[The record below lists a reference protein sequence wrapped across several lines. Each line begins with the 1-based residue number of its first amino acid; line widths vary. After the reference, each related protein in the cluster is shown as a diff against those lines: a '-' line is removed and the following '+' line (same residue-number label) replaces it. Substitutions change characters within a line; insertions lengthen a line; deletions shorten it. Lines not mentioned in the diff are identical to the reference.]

1 MNLPHLRRLTAA
13 LALLLCTLSASVQAD
28 ENTSLAHSPPVIGDR
43 DLSVAKGLRRVA
55 IASYAVQFVL
65 AQTSN
70 GGGVQVDFEPV
81 LRNDPAQLQRM
92 TEAMYADFQASVK
105 AAGFELVP
113 HDTVLAT
120 PEYRVMQQKSSATPL
135 LMETGS
141 PGSKSGAYKSAF
153 HVPQGLVLNLKG
165 DEYDNLKN
173 GYTGFSQIVDDTL
186 TFGGRL
192 SQYTTNWP
200 YYDNAL
206 QQALGAATLHVRVFV
221 PIAYVWNSSSKV
233 GTWTH
238 YSSGAMAAVRL
249 GERFTRLAVGHKSD
263 IAKLYLTEDLMS
275 RGITEARLVRETT
288 NLFGKV
294 TGREVDYQLN
304 PQAYEQ
310 LIPAMAHEAL
320 QAMLARLK
328 AVAE

>member
-1 MNLPHLRRLTAA
+1 MLKLLRPLPLLA
-13 LALLLCTLSASVQAD
+13 ALLLAALGHSRAFGAD
-28 ENTSLAHSPPVIGDR
+28 EPAYSPPVIGDR
-43 DLSVAKGLRRVA
+43 DLSSARGVKRVA
-55 IASYAVQFVL
+55 IASYVVQFVV

-70 GGGVQVDFEPV
+70 GGGVQVSFEQP
-81 LRNDPAQLQRM
+81 LMADAERLQRM
-92 TEAMYADFQASVK
+92 TEAMYADFQNGVK

-113 HDTVLAT
+113 HATLLAT
-120 PEYRVMQQKSSATPL
+120 PEYKTMQEKSSATPL
-135 LMETGS
+135 TMETGS
-141 PGSKSGAYKSAF
+141 PGSKSGAYKSLF
-153 HVPQGLVLNLKG
+153 HVPRGLILNLKG

-192 SQYTTNWP
+192 SQYSTNWP
-200 YYDNAL
+200 YYDKAL

-221 PIAYVWNSSSKV
+221 PIAFVWNSTSKV

-249 GERFTRLAVGHKSD
+249 GERFTRLAVGHKGD
-263 IAKLYLTEDLMS
+263 IAKLYLTEDMMS
-275 RGITEARLVRETT
+275 RGITEAKLVRETT

-294 TGREVDYQLN
+294 TGRDVDYQLN

-310 LIPAMAHEAL
+310 LVPVMANEAL
-320 QAMLARLK
+320 KAMLSRLK
-328 AVAE
+328 TAAE